1 MFVMNMIKET
11 VIQIVLTMRILG
23 SGRQDSS

>member
-1 MFVMNMIKET
+1 MNMIKET